1 MLNFLLMRSA
11 FCRGVLFGRHHCH
24 SPFSPHSPTRS
35 LRDSEAAEEARVER
49 CVVDIERWMTNK
61 KLKLNE
67 NKRKLLVISSKY
79 RSGPMVTSI
88 QVGFETVRHQP
99 FVRNLEVIQ
108 LDQEIA

>member
-61 KLKLNE
+61 KLK
-67 NKRKLLVISSKY
+67 NKKKAAGYKLQISIRTNGHFHSS
-79 RSGPMVTSI
+79 RI
-88 QVGFETVRHQP
+88 
-99 FVRNLEVIQ
+99 
-108 LDQEIA
+108 